1 MSEYVF
7 PSFRSDP
14 WEFKTVDPCLVKT
27 DKIVQPKPQL
37 LPGDGLH
44 PSDPDEQWRYQFE
57 MTLDSESALLGY
69 LGLLIDY
76 HEIRMLARFLIGTC
90 SVLELSIPRAA
101 ERFPKYRLRWDYA
114 SNISLEI
121 STSRGL
127 TIWTNGKPEKVIPLQ
142 PSAQDDLRHA
152 ISDLWPLVEDY
163 PIWEVISRDGYF
175 FTVRRKY
182 LSDFLL

>member
-1 MSEYVF
+1 MPEYVF

-27 DKIVQPKPQL
+27 DKIMQPEPQL

-44 PSDPDEQWRYQFE
+44 TSDPDEQWRYQFE
-57 MTLDSESALLGY
+57 MALDSESALLGY

-76 HEIRMLARFLIGTC
+76 HEIRMLAHFLSGTC

-101 ERFPKYRLRWDYA
+101 ERLPKYHLRWDYA

-121 STSRGL
+121 STSHGL
-127 TIWTNGKPEKVIPLQ
+127 TVWTNGKPEKMIPLQ
-142 PSAQDDLRHA
+142 PSAQDDLRQA
-152 ISDLWPLVEDY
+152 ISYLWPLVEDF
-163 PIWEVISRDGYF
+163 PIWEVVSQDAHY
-175 FTVRRKY
+175 FTVRQKC
-182 LSDFLL
+182 LSELL

>member
-1 MSEYVF
+1 MSEHTF
-7 PSFRSDP
+7 PFFCSNP
-14 WEFKTVDPCLVKT
+14 WEFKMMEPCLEQKGQ
-27 DKIVQPKPQL
+27 IMQPKPQL

-57 MTLDSESALLGY
+57 MALDSESALLGY

-101 ERFPKYRLRWDYA
+101 ERLPKYRLRWDYA

-142 PSAQDDLRHA
+142 PSAQDDLRQA
-152 ISDLWPLVEDY
+152 ISDLWPLLEDY
-163 PIWEVISRDGYF
+163 PIWEVVSRDAFF
-175 FTVRRKY
+175 FTVRRKC
-182 LSDFLL
+182 LSELL